1 MLRVGSLFQLV
12 SGGKNMLFRVMSAKK
27 GAVRSRATTD
37 DCFSLEWILQLFS
50 IDVYETTN
58 KDFKKVHH
66 LFFPQRDQQ
75 KEAILPLEKL
85 ESGVYVY

>member
-37 DCFSLEWILQLFS
+37 DCFSLE
-50 IDVYETTN
+50 
-58 KDFKKVHH
+58 
-66 LFFPQRDQQ
+66 
-75 KEAILPLEKL
+75 
-85 ESGVYVY
+85 